1 MLKCISST
9 KIVWLLPV
17 SMISTLLAAADPAT
31 FQWSPKCAAVMIA
44 CNVFAYAIAR
54 ANISR
59 PNEGFEL
66 PNSKFFGGMSHASV
80 VAANALGHV
89 LGIGSILGLA
99 ARGVL

>member
-1 MLKCISST
+1 M
-9 KIVWLLPV
+9 

-66 PNSKFFGGMSHASV
+66 PNSQFFGGMSHASV